1 MIQLAAQPREQPGFH
16 HRSSDSLADPPPF
29 LASVSVASCRLT
41 CLTLAATKRIRPR
54 SGRPR
59 GTWNRGKLRAQ
70 TGAVRVCVCVRVC
83 AWAGRACEGEKPK
96 LQATEDTRGNTR
108 GNLPGSLPGSLH
120 GNLPGSRRGKEHH
133 EHRHEHRNIDRDRG
147 KEHHEHRNIDRDSEG
162 SETPVIP
169 EPGTGTCP

>member
-1 MIQLAAQPREQPGFH
+1 MDHSLSRNNHMICPLAGFKIIFPIVYPAPWVIQLAAQPREQPGFH

-83 AWAGRACEGEKPK
+83 AWAGRACERQRTPAGTP
-96 LQATEDTRGNTR
+96 AGTY
-108 GNLPGSLPGSLH
+108 PGASPGAS
-120 GNLPGSRRGKEHH
+120 
-133 EHRHEHRNIDRDRG
+133 
-147 KEHHEHRNIDRDSEG
+147 
-162 SETPVIP
+162 
-169 EPGTGTCP
+169 TGTCPGAAAGRSITSIVMSIVT